1 MKLRDLMEAAYKFLQ
16 QEQFVFREL
25 WDWSV
30 CVPLLRSHD
39 TLVRWYVA
47 VGVFLCFTCGES
59 QRECRVLCMRRER
72 KLCKMG
78 YFCAGAFCILIS
90 LVMCPFSGKCD
101 DISGGPFFF
110 LSFVK

>member
-16 QEQFVFREL
+16 QEQSVFRDL

-47 VGVFLCFTCGES
+47 GGLSCSSSMETV
-59 QRECRVLCMRRER
+59 
-72 KLCKMG
+72 
-78 YFCAGAFCILIS
+78 AGRWSCVPEEEEETI
-90 LVMCPFSGKCD
+90 
-101 DISGGPFFF
+101 
-110 LSFVK
+110 